1 MISIAL
7 VEPENAGNV
16 GAVAR
21 VMKNFDFKELILID
35 PKCNHLSKDAL
46 DRASHARDILKKA
59 KTADIS
65 VISSF
70 DIAVATTSKLG
81 TDYNI
86 PRSPID
92 PKQLA
97 EKVSE
102 TGLKSRKNRIVI
114 VFGRESH
121 GLSNEEVNLCDF
133 VVSIPSSSDYPAMN
147 LSHSVAVILYEI
159 HSLLGKKKIGSNFPL
174 IGEAEKKQLFRMID
188 DMLDR
193 LEFATKEKKETQRR
207 LWRRMVTK
215 SFMTKREAFALMG
228 CIKKIK

>member
-21 VMKNFDFKELILID
+21 VMKNFDFKDLILID
-35 PKCNHLSKDAL
+35 PKCDHLSKEAM

-59 KTADIS
+59 KKADIS
-65 VISSF
+65 VIDGF

-86 PRSPID
+86 LRSPMT
-92 PKQLA
+92 PAQLA
-97 EKVSE
+97 EKLSE
-102 TGLKSRKNRIVI
+102 VGLKNKKNKIVI

-121 GLSNEEVNLCDF
+121 GLSNKEVGLCDF
-133 VVSIPSSSDYPAMN
+133 VVAIPSSADYPALN
-147 LSHSVAVILYEI
+147 LSHSAAVILYEI
-159 HSLLGKKKIGSNFPL
+159 YSLLGKKKIGSNIPL

-193 LEFATKEKKETQRR
+193 LEFATKEKKETQRT

-228 CIKKIK
+228 CLKKVK

>member
-7 VEPENAGNV
+7 IGPENAGNV

-21 VMKNFDFKELILID
+21 VMKNFDFRNLILID
-35 PKCNHLSKDAL
+35 PKCDHLSKDAL

-59 KTADIS
+59 KIADIS

-70 DIAVATTSKLG
+70 DVAVATTSKIG

-92 PKQLA
+92 PKQFA
-97 EKVSE
+97 EKLSE
-102 TGLKSRKNRIVI
+102 AGGKNRIVI

-133 VVSIPSSSDYPAMN
+133 VVSIPSSSDYPALN

-159 HSLLGKKKIGSNFPL
+159 YSLLGKKKISSNIPL
-174 IGEAEKKQLFRMID
+174 IGEEEKKQLFRMID

-228 CIKKIK
+228 FLNKVK